1 MKNKINCLQYNTML
15 ILIMVSAFMGIGVY
29 SLVQAAGIDAYIT
42 VLLGI
47 IVGIPIL
54 LLFLYIANY
63 EPDLAFPKK
72 LEKLYG
78 KKIGKVVT
86 ILCAIFIFIFA
97 NNYMFNL
104 INFIVSQFLP
114 ETPLMVIGI
123 VFSVLTIYA
132 NTKGIE
138 TISRVSLLLL
148 VINIILF
155 AIGFIGLIPSMDT
168 SNLKPVLEFGV
179 TRPLQATFYF
189 VTLMIMPIFALLI
202 VPKNKV
208 VNPKKFN
215 QSVVISYFIALL
227 FVFGFCIITLGIL
240 GIHLASIYQYPEY
253 IILKHVNLFGFLDRI
268 ENIITAQWIFG
279 LFFCVTF
286 AVYYISN
293 SIKLEHN
300 SKLLPTSIVTL
311 MLLASLYL
319 IPDNTFFNWY
329 IYYIAPLLRL
339 ASLGVFIVIA
349 ISIFI
354 QKRKKNSSD

>member
-1 MKNKINCLQYNTML
+1 MKNKINCLQYSTML
-15 ILIMVSAFMGIGVY
+15 ILIMVSSFMGIGIY
-29 SLVQAAGIDAYIT
+29 SLVRAAGIDAYIT

-47 IVGIPIL
+47 IVGIPTL

-72 LEKLYG
+72 MEKLYG
-78 KKIGKVVT
+78 VKLGKIVT
-86 ILCAIFIFIFA
+86 IICAIFIFIFA

-114 ETPLMVIGI
+114 ETPLMVVGI
-123 VFSVLTIYA
+123 VFAVLTIYA
-132 NTKGIE
+132 NSKGIE
-138 TISRVSLLLL
+138 TISRVSLILL
-148 VINIILF
+148 VINLILF
-155 AIGFIGLIPSMDT
+155 AIGFIGLIPSMDI
-168 SNLKPVLEFGV
+168 SNLKPVLEFGIG
-179 TRPLQATFYF
+179 RPLYATFYF
-189 VTLMIMPIFALLI
+189 VTLLVMPMFALLI

-208 VNPKKFN
+208 VNPKNFN
-215 QSVVISYFIALL
+215 KSIIISYFVALL
-227 FVFGFCIITLGIL
+227 LLFGFCIITLGIL

-286 AVYYISN
+286 AVYYIGN

-300 SKLLPTSIVTL
+300 SKLLPTSIMTL
-311 MLLASLYL
+311 MLLASVYL
-319 IPDNTFFNWY
+319 IPNNTFFNHY
-329 IYYIAPLLRL
+329 IYYIAPILRL
-339 ASLGVFIVIA
+339 ASLTIFILVG

-354 QKRKKNSSD
+354 KKRKKNS

>member
-1 MKNKINCLQYNTML
+1 MKNKINCLQYSTML
-15 ILIMVSAFMGIGVY
+15 ILIMVSSFMGIGVY
-29 SLVQAAGIDAYIT
+29 SLVRSAGIDAYIT
-42 VLLGI
+42 ILLGI
-47 IVGIPIL
+47 IVGIPML

-78 KKIGKVVT
+78 VKFGKVVT
-86 ILCAIFIFIFA
+86 IVCAIFIFIFA

-114 ETPLMVIGI
+114 ETPLMVVGI
-123 VFSVLTIYA
+123 VFGILTIYA
-132 NTKGIE
+132 NTKGLE
-138 TISRVSLLLL
+138 TISRVSLILLAVNL
-148 VINIILF
+148 ILF
-155 AIGFIGLIPSMDT
+155 TIGFIGLIPSVDI
-168 SNLKPVLEFGV
+168 SNLKPVLEFGIS
-179 TRPLQATFYF
+179 RPFQATFYF
-189 VTLMIMPIFALLI
+189 VTLMIMPMFALLI

-208 VNPKKFN
+208 VDPKNFN
-215 QSVVISYFIALL
+215 KSIVISYFVALL
-227 FVFGFCIITLGIL
+227 LLFGFCIITLGIL

-279 LFFCVTF
+279 LFFCITF
-286 AVYYISN
+286 AVYYIGN

-311 MLLASLYL
+311 MLLASVYL
-319 IPDNTFFNWY
+319 IPNNTFFNYY
-329 IYYIAPLLRL
+329 IYYIAPILRL
-339 ASLGVFIVIA
+339 FSLGIFILIG

-354 QKRKKNSSD
+354 KKRKKSS

>member
-1 MKNKINCLQYNTML
+1 MKNKINCLQYSTMVV
-15 ILIMVSAFMGIGVY
+15 LIMVSAFMGIGVY
-29 SLVQAAGIDAYIT
+29 CLVQAAGIDAYIT
-42 VLLGI
+42 IPLGM
-47 IVGIPIL
+47 IVGIPVL

-63 EPDLAFPKK
+63 EPDLALPKK

-78 KKIGKVVT
+78 KRLGKVVT
-86 ILCAIFIFIFA
+86 LICAIFIFIFA

-114 ETPLMVIGI
+114 ETPLLVVGI
-123 VFSVLTIYA
+123 VFAVLTIYT

-148 VINIILF
+148 TINLILF
-155 AIGFIGLIPSMDT
+155 AIGFIGLIPSIDT
-168 SNLKPVLEFGV
+168 SNLKPFLEFGIG
-179 TRPLQATFYF
+179 RPLQATFYF

-202 VPKNKV
+202 VPKNQV
-208 VNPKKFN
+208 VNPEKYNK
-215 QSVVISYFIALL
+215 SIVISYLVSLFII
-227 FVFGFCIITLGIL
+227 FGFCIITLGIL

-279 LFFCVTF
+279 LFFCVAF
-286 AVYYISN
+286 AVYYIGN

-300 SKLLPTSIVTL
+300 SKMLPTSIVTL
-311 MLLASLYL
+311 MLLASVYL
-319 IPDNTFFNWY
+319 IPNNTFFNVY
-329 IYYIAPLLRL
+329 IYYVAPILRV
-339 ASLGVFIVIA
+339 ASLVVFIIIA

-354 QKRKKNSSD
+354 KKRKKNSD

>member
-1 MKNKINCLQYNTML
+1 MKNKINCLQYSTML
-15 ILIMVSAFMGIGVY
+15 ILIVVSAFMGIGVY
-29 SLVQAAGIDAYIT
+29 SLVQAAGIDAYIAI
-42 VLLGI
+42 LLGI
-47 IVGIPIL
+47 IVGIPVL

-78 KKIGKVVT
+78 KKMGKIVT
-86 ILCAIFIFIFA
+86 IVCAIFIFIFA

-123 VFSVLTIYA
+123 VFGVLTIYI
-132 NTKGIE
+132 NSKGIE

-148 VINIILF
+148 AINIILF
-155 AIGFIGLIPSMDT
+155 AIGFIGLIPNIEIT
-168 SNLKPVLEFGV
+168 NLKPFLEFGIE
-179 TRPLQATFYF
+179 RPFQATFYF
-189 VTLMIMPIFALLI
+189 VTLIVMPMFALLI

-208 VNPKKFN
+208 IDTKNYNKAI
-215 QSVVISYFIALL
+215 VISYIISLL

-253 IILKHVNLFGFLDRI
+253 MILKHVNLFGFLDRI

-279 LFFCVTF
+279 LFFSVAF
-286 AVYYISN
+286 AVYYIGN

-300 SKLLPTSIVTL
+300 SKLLPTTIVTL
-311 MLLASLYL
+311 MLLASVYV
-319 IPDNTFFNWY
+319 IPNNTFFNWY
-329 IYYIAPLLRL
+329 IYYVAPYLRL
-339 ASLGVFIVIA
+339 ASLIIYIFIA

-354 QKRKKNSSD
+354 RKKRT